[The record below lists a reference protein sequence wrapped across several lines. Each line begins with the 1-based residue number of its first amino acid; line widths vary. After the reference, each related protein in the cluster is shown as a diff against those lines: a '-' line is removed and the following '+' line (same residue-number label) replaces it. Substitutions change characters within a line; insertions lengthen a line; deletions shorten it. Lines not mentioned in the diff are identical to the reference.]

1 MTAIPSLDV
10 VDTDPLAD
18 ARIRPLLERYCSL
31 AGAEMLDLGPDL
43 HELTLP
49 PAERTHFRGRDSLR
63 LAFSLD
69 ALALDPEAE
78 IAVLGSPFL
87 SQLIEAIR
95 ARAGRL
101 SLGLIPPPVAADSQG
116 APTAP
121 GPDVPVRDGTA
132 QRGTA
137 RLAAHPI
144 GRLVARVVLRA
155 GAAVEEAV
163 LESDVFDLSTGT
175 RIGDELAGMFLDL
188 EARRVRPA
196 QPGAIRDAVLMPS
209 RQPDE
214 LLQLLLGN
222 LRDKSAERVTAQH
235 AAAEGELATE
245 LERLDRYFASMIAD
259 KSDEEEA
266 RTITALHERR
276 RRAHAGRC
284 LFTCRRWA
292 TR

>member
-1 MTAIPSLDV
+1 MSELPSLDV

-31 AGAEMLDLGPDL
+31 AGVEMSDLGPDL
-43 HELTLP
+43 HELKLP
-49 PAERTHFRGRDSLR
+49 PAERAHFRDRDSLR

-69 ALALDPEAE
+69 ALARDPEAE

-87 SQLIEAIR
+87 THLIEAIR

-101 SLGLIPPPVAADSQG
+101 SLGLIPPPAAADAQG
-116 APTAP
+116 AAPTLPAP
-121 GPDVPVRDGTA
+121 EVPVRDGTA
-132 QRGTA
+132 QRGSA

-175 RIGDELAGMFLDL
+175 PLGNELAGMFQDL
-188 EARRVRPA
+188 EAQRVGPA
-196 QPGAIRDAVLMPS
+196 KPGAIGGAVLMPS
-209 RQPDE
+209 RRPEE

-222 LRDKSAERVTAQH
+222 LREKGAERVAARHATA
-235 AAAEGELATE
+235 ERELAAE
-245 LERLDRYFASMIAD
+245 LERLDRYFASIIAE
-259 KSDEEEA
+259 KSDQEEV

-276 RRAHAGRC
+276 R
-284 LFTCRRWA
+284 TE
-292 TR
+292 